1 MGDQSREALWA
12 DWMRSALLGDA
23 AAYQRFLGDVAPHL
37 RASARRG
44 CHRYGL
50 PLADAKDV
58 VQEVLLAVHLK
69 RGSWDINRPI
79 GPWLSVILRHKLIDQ
94 MRRRG
99 RAVSVPIDDIA
110 ELIGT
115 EENGEAEDL
124 RDAERLVG
132 RLKDSQQEIVRSI
145 SLEGKDVRE
154 TAERLNMSEGAV
166 RVSLHRALK
175 ALAGLYR
182 ASLDARGE
190 Q

>member
-1 MGDQSREALWA
+1 
-12 DWMRSALLGDA
+12 MRSALLGDA

-44 CHRYGL
+44 CNRYGL
-50 PLADAKDV
+50 PSADAEDV

-94 MRRRG
+94 LRRRG
-99 RAVSVPIDDIA
+99 RSVSVPIEDVA

-124 RDAERLVG
+124 RDAEPVSYTHLT
-132 RLKDSQQEIVRSI
+132 LPTNS
-145 SLEGKDVRE
+145 
-154 TAERLNMSEGAV
+154 
-166 RVSLHRALK
+166 RV
-175 ALAGLYR
+175 
-182 ASLDARGE
+182 
-190 Q
+190 